1 MNSTDN
7 FTPTDLSSMFGVT
20 PWGEYD
26 AATRMSELRKPG
38 LFPRCTTR

>member
-20 PWGEYD
+20 SWGEYD
-26 AATRMSELRKPG
+26 VATGKSELRKLG